1 MREIRRLRVLGVP
14 VDAVDMEA
22 ALGFVDARIHAGGNG
37 NCILAVN
44 PEKTSAVR
52 RDRALQ
58 EFFEQAGLLIPDGI
72 GVVLAARLLHGVHF
86 RRLAGADLMER
97 LCQHAA
103 TNGYR
108 LFVYG
113 ATEDVNREAVA
124 ELERR
129 HSGLQIIGRSH
140 GYVSADQMEG
150 LVDQINASGADILFV
165 GLGSPRQEHWMRQY
179 GPRVAVKVCLGIGG
193 SLDTVVGKVKRAPR
207 AFRRLGLEWLYRLG
221 RQPSRV
227 RRQMVLP
234 LFAWLV
240 LRDKLFGTRCQAS
253 QENER

>member
-1 MREIRRLRVLGVP
+1 
-14 VDAVDMEA
+14 
-22 ALGFVDARIHAGGNG
+22 
-37 NCILAVN
+37 VN
-44 PEKTSAVR
+44 PEKTFAVK
-52 RDRALQ
+52 RDHALEQ
-58 EFFEQAGLLIPDGI
+58 FFEQAGLLIPDGI
-72 GVVLAARLLHGVHF
+72 GVVLAARLLHGV
-86 RRLAGADLMER
+86 RLSRLAGADLMER

-103 TNGYR
+103 GSGYR

-113 ATEDVNREAVA
+113 AAEEVNRAAVA

-129 HSGLQIIGRSH
+129 YPALQIVGRSH
-140 GYVSADQMEG
+140 GYIPDDQTEG

-179 GPRVAVKVCLGIGG
+179 GPRVACKVCLGVGG

-207 AFRRLGLEWLYRLG
+207 LFRRLGLEWLYRLG

-234 LFAWLV
+234 LFVGLV
-240 LRDKLFGTRCQAS
+240 LRDKLFGTPCQTGRG
-253 QENER
+253 NHR